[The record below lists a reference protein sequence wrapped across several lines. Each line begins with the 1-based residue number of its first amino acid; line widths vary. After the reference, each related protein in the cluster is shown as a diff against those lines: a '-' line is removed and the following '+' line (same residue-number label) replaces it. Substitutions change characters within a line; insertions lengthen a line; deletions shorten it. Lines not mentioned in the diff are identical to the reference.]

1 MSVSIDKTRASVSG
15 GIPPYIC
22 KISGHNTK
30 TVKRTETGS
39 FSTGWGSDGWGD
51 HCTVSDVSITC
62 TDSIGKKKSKTR
74 EVKGS
79 GTCK

>member
-1 MSVSIDKTRASVSG
+1 MRAFQAEFRR
-15 GIPPYIC
+15 IF
-22 KISGHNTK
+22 
-30 TVKRTETGS
+30 VKFQDIIRKQLNELKQEVLVRV
-39 FSTGWGSDGWGD
+39 GSDGWGD

>member
-1 MSVSIDKTRASVSG
+1 MSVSIGKTRASVSG

-30 TVKRTETGS
+30 TVKRTEAGS

-51 HCTVSDVSITC
+51 HCTITRVSITC
-62 TDSIGKKKSKTR
+62 TDSIGKQKYKENT
-74 EVKGS
+74 VKGS